1 MNINDKTAADAGYQI
16 FSIAVLYCICGILM
30 ISVLLFDLAIPSGI
44 SVGVLYILVVLVSL
58 LLPHGKATIIF
69 AIISSILII
78 TAVFYKPE
86 ADEMWKVACNR
97 VIALFTVWGIALLG
111 MRRKKIELQRIRE
124 LQETQARYLHAEKL
138 SALGKM
144 TASIAHEL
152 NNPLQSVTAILK
164 SMKSTIMLE
173 SEDGKLLDLAIS
185 EIQRIKNLIRNLLDF
200 NRPSSGHKTLVNV
213 HDCID
218 YVLLLCK
225 THFKQKKISVEF
237 LKYAEKVPPI
247 LAVPDQ
253 IKQVLFNL
261 LNNAADAMENGGVI
275 TIITSNEKKM
285 VTVAIKDTGVGIEPG
300 IVDKIFEPFFSTKSV
315 VKGTGLGLSV
325 CRDIVQS
332 HHGEI
337 RVKSH
342 PREGTTFTVFLPK
355 ARE

>member
-16 FSIAVLYCICGILM
+16 FSIAVLYCVCGILM
-30 ISVLLFDLAIPSGI
+30 ISVLLIDIAIPSGI
-44 SVGVLYILVVLVSL
+44 SVGVLYILVVLASL
-58 LLPHGKATIIF
+58 LLPHDKATVIF

-86 ADEMWKVACNR
+86 VDEMWKVAYNR

-111 MRRKKIELQRIRE
+111 MRRKKLEMQRIRE

-138 SALGKM
+138 SALGKL
-144 TASIAHEL
+144 TVSIAHEL
-152 NNPLQSVTAILK
+152 NNPLQCVTAVLK
-164 SMKSTIMLE
+164 SMKSKIMLE

-200 NRPSSGHKTLVNV
+200 NRPSSGNKILVNV
-213 HDCID
+213 HDCVD

-225 THFKQKKISVEF
+225 THFRHKKISIV
-237 LKYAEKVPPI
+237 LNYAEELRPV
-247 LAVPDQ
+247 LAVSDQ

-275 TIITSNEKKM
+275 TITTSHDEKM
-285 VTVAIKDTGVGIEPG
+285 VAVAIKDTGVGIESG

-355 ARE
+355 IRE